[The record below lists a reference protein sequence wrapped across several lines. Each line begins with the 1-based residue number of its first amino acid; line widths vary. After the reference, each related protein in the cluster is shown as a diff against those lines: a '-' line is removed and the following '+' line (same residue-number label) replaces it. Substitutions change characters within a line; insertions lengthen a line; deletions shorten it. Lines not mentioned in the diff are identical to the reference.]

1 MFSRHGGKKI
11 IKQKIRWFFIQKLEA
26 NELKY
31 YLLKE
36 EPNRSITFHFG
47 VFSGWFLG
55 YKIYATSSRFVVVLL
70 RDCENTRNSG
80 RHLSM
85 KNKQQALRCLA
96 FAPKIWGKKYTQKV
110 QVPGKN
116 AIIQAS
122 SSTLLVVVLISRIA
136 TIFWSK
142 LTSKIPSQSFYSGRE
157 KRNWQH
163 LWTETKNT
171 GHPSCSWSKIQK
183 KKIPFSWKKIGIRSP
198 SFSSSNQQKGKAD
211 VLYQPHSSDCRCEK

>member
-1 MFSRHGGKKI
+1 VFSRHGGKKI
-11 IKQKIRWFFIQKLEA
+11 LKQKIRWFFIQKLEA

-31 YLLKE
+31 YLLKK

-80 RHLSM
+80 RHLRM

-96 FAPKIWGKKYTQKV
+96 FVPKIWGKKYTQKV

-142 LTSKIPSQSFYSGRE
+142 LTSKIPSQSFLFRE
-157 KRNWQH
+157 
-163 LWTETKNT
+163 
-171 GHPSCSWSKIQK
+171 GK
-183 KKIPFSWKKIGIRSP
+183 KKLTASLNGNKKHRTPKLQLVKNPEKTDPFFMKK
-198 SFSSSNQQKGKAD
+198 D
-211 VLYQPHSSDCRCEK
+211 WD